1 MNEAVRR
8 FLPMVDFLEQVLGK
22 NSEIVLHD
30 FSDPDHAIVD
40 IRNGIVS
47 GRKVGGPATDLA
59 LKIMHDAKYRDLPFI
74 TGYEGRGA
82 GGKTLES
89 ATYFIRENDEIVG
102 MLCVNTDL
110 STVRSINAMAQ
121 QLMACFDAAPTRT
134 EPASIEV
141 ESLSESTQELI
152 DRSIAELLSARGLDV
167 TSLGQSDRVD
177 VIRHLNGNGVF
188 MLKGAVACAATALG
202 ISEPSVYRYLQKVR
216 KEGER
221 AKWSAAPQAIRHLT
235 KDPAARTRCRVFL
248 HVMFSCCQ
256 HLRGRRRP
264 RSRPDR
270 QPEGRQPGRRCA
282 RETGPRTWR
291 RRSRSRRRSRR
302 CRPGRPWS

>member
-1 MNEAVRR
+1 MNETVRR

-134 EPASIEV
+134 GARLYRGRKPFGVHTGAHRP
-141 ESLSESTQELI
+141 QHC
-152 DRSIAELLSARGLDV
+152 ELLSARRAGCDV
-167 TSLGQSDRVD
+167 
-177 VIRHLNGNGVF
+177 
-188 MLKGAVACAATALG
+188 A
-202 ISEPSVYRYLQKVR
+202 
-216 KEGER
+216 
-221 AKWSAAPQAIRHLT
+221 WSKRP
-235 KDPAARTRCRVFL
+235 
-248 HVMFSCCQ
+248 
-256 HLRGRRRP
+256 RGRHSP
-264 RSRPDR
+264 PQR
-270 QPEGRQPGRRCA
+270 QRGVHAQGRR
-282 RETGPRTWR
+282 GLR
-291 RRSRSRRRSRR
+291 RHRVGHLGAQRLPLPAKSSQGGLTSKME
-302 CRPGRPWS
+302 CGSTSDPSLDKRPCSSHALQGLFACHV

>member
-1 MNEAVRR
+1 MNETVRR
-8 FLPMVDFLEQVLGK
+8 FLPMVDFLEQILGK

-30 FSDPDHAIVD
+30 VSDPDHAIVD

-47 GRKVGGPATDLA
+47 GRKV
-59 LKIMHDAKYRDLPFI
+59 
-74 TGYEGRGA
+74 

-167 TSLGQSDRVD
+167 ASLGQSDRVD

-216 KEGER
+216 KEG
-221 AKWSAAPQAIRHLT
+221 
-235 KDPAARTRCRVFL
+235 
-248 HVMFSCCQ
+248 
-256 HLRGRRRP
+256 
-264 RSRPDR
+264 
-270 QPEGRQPGRRCA
+270 
-282 RETGPRTWR
+282 
-291 RRSRSRRRSRR
+291 
-302 CRPGRPWS
+302 

>member
-1 MNEAVRR
+1 MNETVRR
-8 FLPMVDFLEQVLGK
+8 FLPMVDFLEQILGK

-134 EPASIEV
+134 EPAPIEV

-167 TSLGQSDRVD
+167 ASLGQSIPTISSFSR
-177 VIRHLNGNGVF
+177 I
-188 MLKGAVACAATALG
+188 KYVADSNVL
-202 ISEPSVYRYLQKVR
+202 PP
-216 KEGER
+216 
-221 AKWSAAPQAIRHLT
+221 APRW
-235 KDPAARTRCRVFL
+235 V
-248 HVMFSCCQ
+248 
-256 HLRGRRRP
+256 
-264 RSRPDR
+264 
-270 QPEGRQPGRRCA
+270 
-282 RETGPRTWR
+282 
-291 RRSRSRRRSRR
+291 SRSPASTATCKKFARRANEQNEARLHKRSVT
-302 CRPGRPWS
+302 

>member
-1 MNEAVRR
+1 MNETVRR
-8 FLPMVDFLEQVLGK
+8 FLPMVDFLEQILGK

-89 ATYFIRENDEIVG
+89 ATYFIRKNDEIVG

-134 EPASIEV
+134 EPAPI
-141 ESLSESTQELI
+141 
-152 DRSIAELLSARGLDV
+152 ELLSARGLDV
-167 TSLGQSDRVD
+167 ASLGQSDRVD

-216 KEGER
+216 KEG
-221 AKWSAAPQAIRHLT
+221 
-235 KDPAARTRCRVFL
+235 
-248 HVMFSCCQ
+248 
-256 HLRGRRRP
+256 
-264 RSRPDR
+264 
-270 QPEGRQPGRRCA
+270 
-282 RETGPRTWR
+282 
-291 RRSRSRRRSRR
+291 
-302 CRPGRPWS
+302 

>member
-1 MNEAVRR
+1 MNETVRR
-8 FLPMVDFLEQVLGK
+8 FLPMVDFLEQILGK

-30 FSDPDHAIVD
+30 FSDPDHAIVE

-47 GRKVGGPATDLA
+47 PATDLA
-59 LKIMHDAKYRDLPFI
+59 LKIMHDPKYRDLPFI

-89 ATYFIRENDEIVG
+89 ATYFIREDNEIVG

-110 STVRSINAMAQ
+110 STVRSINTMAQ

-134 EPASIEV
+134 EPAPIEV

-167 TSLGQSDRVD
+167 ASLGQSDRVD

-216 KEGER
+216 KEG
-221 AKWSAAPQAIRHLT
+221 
-235 KDPAARTRCRVFL
+235 
-248 HVMFSCCQ
+248 
-256 HLRGRRRP
+256 
-264 RSRPDR
+264 
-270 QPEGRQPGRRCA
+270 
-282 RETGPRTWR
+282 
-291 RRSRSRRRSRR
+291 
-302 CRPGRPWS
+302 

>member
-1 MNEAVRR
+1 MIKNCYERPQGIGVHPKELPVNETVRR
-8 FLPMVDFLEQVLGK
+8 FLPMVDFLEQILGK

-59 LKIMHDAKYRDLPFI
+59 LKIMHDPKYRDLPFI

-89 ATYFIRENDEIVG
+89 ATFFIREDDEIVG

-134 EPASIEV
+134 EPAPIEV

-167 TSLGQSDRVD
+167 ASLGQSDRVD

-202 ISEPSVYRYLQKVR
+202 ISEPSVYRYLQKSAR
-216 KEGER
+216 R
-221 AKWSAAPQAIRHLT
+221 AKRDPLGTKGNGSFLSHRLT
-235 KDPAARTRCRVFL
+235 KDPAARTELQGLFAC
-248 HVMFSCCQ
+248 HV
-256 HLRGRRRP
+256 
-264 RSRPDR
+264 
-270 QPEGRQPGRRCA
+270 
-282 RETGPRTWR
+282 
-291 RRSRSRRRSRR
+291 
-302 CRPGRPWS
+302 

>member
-1 MNEAVRR
+1 MNETVRR
-8 FLPMVDFLEQVLGK
+8 FLPMVDFLEQILGK

-30 FSDPDHAIVD
+30 FSDPD
-40 IRNGIVS
+40 
-47 GRKVGGPATDLA
+47 TDLA

-134 EPASIEV
+134 EPAPIEV

-152 DRSIAELLSARGLDV
+152 DRSIAELLSARGLDIA
-167 TSLGQSDRVD
+167 SLGQSDRVD

-188 MLKGAVACAATALG
+188 MLKGAVVCAATALG

-216 KEGER
+216 KEG
-221 AKWSAAPQAIRHLT
+221 
-235 KDPAARTRCRVFL
+235 
-248 HVMFSCCQ
+248 
-256 HLRGRRRP
+256 
-264 RSRPDR
+264 
-270 QPEGRQPGRRCA
+270 
-282 RETGPRTWR
+282 
-291 RRSRSRRRSRR
+291 
-302 CRPGRPWS
+302 

>member
-1 MNEAVRR
+1 MNETVRR
-8 FLPMVDFLEQVLGK
+8 FLPMVDFLEQILGK

-40 IRNGIVS
+40 IRN
-47 GRKVGGPATDLA
+47 ATDLA
-59 LKIMHDAKYRDLPFI
+59 LKIMHDPKYRDLPFI

-134 EPASIEV
+134 EPAPIEV

-167 TSLGQSDRVD
+167 ASLGQSDRVD

-216 KEGER
+216 KEG
-221 AKWSAAPQAIRHLT
+221 
-235 KDPAARTRCRVFL
+235 
-248 HVMFSCCQ
+248 
-256 HLRGRRRP
+256 
-264 RSRPDR
+264 
-270 QPEGRQPGRRCA
+270 
-282 RETGPRTWR
+282 
-291 RRSRSRRRSRR
+291 
-302 CRPGRPWS
+302 

>member
-1 MNEAVRR
+1 MKLPISSKGVARERDCTSLFADGR
-8 FLPMVDFLEQVLGK
+8 FPGADTRQ

-59 LKIMHDAKYRDLPFI
+59 LKIMHDPKYRDLPFI

-89 ATYFIRENDEIVG
+89 ATYFIREDNEIVG

-121 QLMACFDAAPTRT
+121 QLMACFDAVPRQA

-141 ESLSESTQELI
+141 EILSESTQELI
-152 DRSIAELLSARGLDV
+152 DHSISELLESRGQDV
-167 TSLGQSDRVD
+167 ASLGQADRVD

-216 KEGER
+216 KEG
-221 AKWSAAPQAIRHLT
+221 
-235 KDPAARTRCRVFL
+235 
-248 HVMFSCCQ
+248 
-256 HLRGRRRP
+256 
-264 RSRPDR
+264 
-270 QPEGRQPGRRCA
+270 
-282 RETGPRTWR
+282 
-291 RRSRSRRRSRR
+291 
-302 CRPGRPWS
+302 

>member
-1 MNEAVRR
+1 MNETVRR
-8 FLPMVDFLEQVLGK
+8 FLPMVDFLEQILGK

-82 GGKTLES
+82 GGKTLQS

-121 QLMACFDAAPTRT
+121 QPAP
-134 EPASIEV
+134 IEV

-167 TSLGQSDRVD
+167 ASLGQSDRVD

-216 KEGER
+216 KEG
-221 AKWSAAPQAIRHLT
+221 
-235 KDPAARTRCRVFL
+235 
-248 HVMFSCCQ
+248 
-256 HLRGRRRP
+256 
-264 RSRPDR
+264 
-270 QPEGRQPGRRCA
+270 
-282 RETGPRTWR
+282 
-291 RRSRSRRRSRR
+291 
-302 CRPGRPWS
+302 

>member
-1 MNEAVRR
+1 MRKIVMNFRFHPKELPVNETVRR
-8 FLPMVDFLEQVLGK
+8 FLPMVDFLEQILGK

-74 TGYEGRGA
+74 TGYEGRGV

-89 ATYFIRENDEIVG
+89 ATFFIRENDEIVG

-134 EPASIEV
+134 EPA
-141 ESLSESTQELI
+141 L
-152 DRSIAELLSARGLDV
+152 
-167 TSLGQSDRVD
+167 
-177 VIRHLNGNGVF
+177 
-188 MLKGAVACAATALG
+188 
-202 ISEPSVYRYLQKVR
+202 
-216 KEGER
+216 
-221 AKWSAAPQAIRHLT
+221 
-235 KDPAARTRCRVFL
+235 
-248 HVMFSCCQ
+248 
-256 HLRGRRRP
+256 
-264 RSRPDR
+264 
-270 QPEGRQPGRRCA
+270 
-282 RETGPRTWR
+282 
-291 RRSRSRRRSRR
+291 SRSKAFRSPHRSSSTAALPS
-302 CRPGRPWS
+302 C

>member
-1 MNEAVRR
+1 MNETVRR
-8 FLPMVDFLEQVLGK
+8 FLPMVDFLEQILGK

-59 LKIMHDAKYRDLPFI
+59 LKIMHDPKYRDLPFI

-89 ATYFIRENDEIVG
+89 ATYFIRENNEIVG

-134 EPASIEV
+134 EPAPYRGRKPFGVHTGAYRPQHCRAAERARAGCSV
-141 ESLSESTQELI
+141 AWSERPRGRHSPPQ
-152 DRSIAELLSARGLDV
+152 RQRGVHAQGRRGLRRHRAGH
-167 TSLGQSDRVD
+167 LGAQR
-177 VIRHLNGNGVF
+177 LP
-188 MLKGAVACAATALG
+188 L
-202 ISEPSVYRYLQKVR
+202 P
-216 KEGER
+216 
-221 AKWSAAPQAIRHLT
+221 AKSPQGRLT
-235 KDPAARTRCRVFL
+235 R
-248 HVMFSCCQ
+248 
-256 HLRGRRRP
+256 
-264 RSRPDR
+264 
-270 QPEGRQPGRRCA
+270 
-282 RETGPRTWR
+282 
-291 RRSRSRRRSRR
+291 
-302 CRPGRPWS
+302 

>member
-1 MNEAVRR
+1 M
-8 FLPMVDFLEQVLGK
+8 
-22 NSEIVLHD
+22 
-30 FSDPDHAIVD
+30 
-40 IRNGIVS
+40 S

-59 LKIMHDAKYRDLPFI
+59 LKIMHDPKYRDLPFI

-167 TSLGQSDRVD
+167 ASLGQSDRVD

-216 KEGER
+216 KEG
-221 AKWSAAPQAIRHLT
+221 
-235 KDPAARTRCRVFL
+235 
-248 HVMFSCCQ
+248 
-256 HLRGRRRP
+256 
-264 RSRPDR
+264 
-270 QPEGRQPGRRCA
+270 
-282 RETGPRTWR
+282 
-291 RRSRSRRRSRR
+291 
-302 CRPGRPWS
+302 